1 MIAFRLLSLYL
12 KRKMQLNLIHVSK
25 VEVQKVIEQ
34 GVYQMVGVVQ
44 RFKNVIGYVPSYC
57 VLLTNDLAGIHL
69 RRIDRLDGEVW
80 LPLV

>member
-1 MIAFRLLSLYL
+1 MIAFRLLSHYL

-57 VLLTNDLAGIHL
+57 ALLTNDLVGIHL